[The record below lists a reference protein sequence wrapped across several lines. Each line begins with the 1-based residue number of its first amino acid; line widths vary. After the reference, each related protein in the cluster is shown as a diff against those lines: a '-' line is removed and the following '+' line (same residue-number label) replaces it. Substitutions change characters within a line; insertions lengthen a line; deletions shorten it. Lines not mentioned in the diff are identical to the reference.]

1 MVVDVYDLFFPV
13 LSFLSVFFFLSSLSC
28 FVILCHSM
36 AFFVV
41 LCVPFFLSAYLSVF
55 LSLYLSVFL
64 SLSFPRPV
72 SLSFCLS
79 SSPFLLSRNRGSSFA
94 PRFLPS
100 HSMGP
105 VLGEVELS
113 GLCVRPTFRR
123 RVFWK
128 QTPRGEP
135 ARGNGQ
141 EINWQSEPLFLEKVY
156 FMENF
161 LQKEEPTLPINFT
174 AIFFRGVAAR
184 CPFPTEMT

>member
-1 MVVDVYDLFFPV
+1 
-13 LSFLSVFFFLSSLSC
+13 
-28 FVILCHSM
+28 M

-79 SSPFLLSRNRGSSFA
+79 SFPFLLSRNRGSSFA

-128 QTPRGEP
+128 RTPRGEP

-141 EINWQSEPLFLEKVY
+141 EINWQSEPLFFEEVHQ
-156 FMENF
+156 MVNF
-161 LQKEEPTLPINFT
+161 FRKKGLTLPINFL
-174 AIFFRGVAAR
+174 AISSRGFATR
-184 CPFPTEMT
+184 CPFRADTTTRSWPDAEPGKFDFA